1 MQGAFLVQK
10 GNNMNSE
17 TVSWIVS
24 GEGKAI
30 GKTTNKATILGT
42 EYNIIVDDS
51 IILNNVDG
59 LCKSYDKEIIIRSAN
74 KMLSSDDSI
83 ETKETRFKEVLRHEI
98 IHAFLD
104 ESGLDDYSNNEQ
116 LVQWLASQF
125 PKMQKVFTELG
136 CI

>member
-1 MQGAFLVQK
+1 
-10 GNNMNSE
+10 MNSE

-24 GEGKAI
+24 GEGETF
-30 GKTTNKATILGT
+30 GKVTDKATILGT

-59 LCKSYDKEIIIRSAN
+59 MCKSYDKEIVIRSAD

-83 ETKETRFKEVLRHEI
+83 ETKAKRFREVLRHEI

-116 LVQWLASQF
+116 LVQWIASQF
-125 PKMQKVFTELG
+125 PKIQKVFTELN